1 MAEASPTM
9 VATQDHHVQIAHNF
23 LQTVLGDYHP
33 RDFAVE
39 FWDGSTW
46 AAETD
51 TPLFTVVLTHP
62 GALRRMFLPP
72 NELTLG
78 ESYIF
83 GDFQIRGSLY
93 DVMHLA
99 EFLLDQMHWGIGQQ
113 LQAAWSL
120 LRLPRALPAN
130 TERRAELGGEQHS
143 ITRDRQAVRY
153 HYDVSN
159 EFYSLFL
166 DERMVYSC
174 AYFADAG
181 ESLDAAQAR
190 KLDYICRKLRL
201 QPGDRL
207 LDIGCGWGALVMHA
221 AREYGAFAH
230 GITLSE
236 RQAEFAEERI
246 AAAGL
251 EDRCRVEI
259 LDYREV
265 ADEGGYDK
273 LVSVGMVEHV
283 GSKALSVYFDQA
295 WRLLRPGGLFLN
307 HGIATLQG
315 QEPRMPSFTLKY
327 VFPDGELLP
336 INRMLRF
343 AEVAGFEVRDV
354 ESLREHYSLTL
365 KHWVQRLQAN
375 RERAL
380 ELVDPVTY
388 RIWELYMSGARHIF
402 DVQTNNI
409 YQALLLKDD
418 DHRSHLPLTREDWY
432 AEGP

>member
-9 VATQDHHVQIAHNF
+9 VVSQDHHVQIAHNF

-39 FWDGSTW
+39 FWDGSIW

-51 TPLFTVVLTHP
+51 SPLFTVVLKHP

-78 ESYIF
+78 EAYIF
-83 GDFQIRGSLY
+83 GDFAIRGSLH
-93 DVMHLA
+93 DVMRLA
-99 EFLLDQMHWGIGQQ
+99 DFLLDQQDWHLGRQ
-113 LQAAWSL
+113 LSAAWSL
-120 LRLPRALPAN
+120 LRLPRALPVAPQ
-130 TERRAELGGEQHS
+130 RRAELGGEQHS

-174 AYFADAG
+174 AYFADVE

-236 RQAEFAEERI
+236 RQVELAKERI

-251 EDRCRVEI
+251 GDRCRVEI

-283 GSKALSVYFDQA
+283 GSKALPVYFEQA

-409 YQALLLKDD
+409 YQALLLKAD
-418 DHRSHLPLTREDWY
+418 DHRSHLPLTRDDWY
-432 AEGP
+432 AQGP

>member
-1 MAEASPTM
+1 MAEMSRALVAST
-9 VATQDHHVQIAHNF
+9 DHHVKIALDF
-23 LQTVLGDYHP
+23 LQNVLGDYQP
-33 RDFAVE
+33 RDFAIE
-39 FWDGSTW
+39 FWDGSIW
-46 AAETD
+46 EAETPE
-51 TPLFTVVLTHP
+51 PLFTIVLKHP

-72 NELTLG
+72 NELTMG
-78 ESYIF
+78 EAYIF
-83 GDFQIRGSLY
+83 GDFEVRGSLY
-93 DVMHLA
+93 KVMRLA
-99 EFLLDQMHWGIGQQ
+99 EYFLDQQEWGLWRQ
-113 LQAAWSL
+113 LSAAWSL
-120 LRLPRALPAN
+120 LRLPRALPVLP
-130 TERRAELGGEQHS
+130 ERRAELGGAQHS
-143 ITRDRQAVRY
+143 ITRDRQAIRY

-174 AYFADAG
+174 AYFADPE

-221 AREYGAFAH
+221 AKEYGAYAH

-236 RQAEFAEERI
+236 RQAELAEERI

-251 EDRCRVEI
+251 SDRCRVEI
-259 LDYREV
+259 RDYREV
-265 ADEGGYDK
+265 EGDGSYDK

-283 GSKALSVYFDQA
+283 GSKAMAVYFEQA

-354 ESLREHYSLTL
+354 ESLREHYALTL
-365 KHWVQRLQAN
+365 KNWVQRLQAN

-380 ELVDPVTY
+380 EQVDLVTY

-402 DVQTNNI
+402 DVQINNVF
-409 YQALLLKDD
+409 QALLLKDD
-418 DHRSHLPLTREDWY
+418 DHRSHLPLTRDDWY
-432 AEGP
+432 ADGP